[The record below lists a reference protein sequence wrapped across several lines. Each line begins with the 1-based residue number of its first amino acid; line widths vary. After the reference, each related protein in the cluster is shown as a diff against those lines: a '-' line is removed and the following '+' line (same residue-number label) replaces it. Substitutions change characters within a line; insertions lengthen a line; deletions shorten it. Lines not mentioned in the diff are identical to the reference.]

1 MKEFQAVFQLS
12 KTIIFEVN
20 FYTLS
25 TNQTPHFS
33 TSAAQFARNKKDF
46 TRCGQSQMELTKGFL
61 TARRFFLKWDKHHLH
76 NLTPAQYEELQADLQ
91 TLKERYNF
99 IYEELDESRRPYSPH
114 FSFYRLAEWTKQDPR
129 KKAAN
134 GGEVV
139 A

>member
-46 TRCGQSQMELTKGFL
+46 TRCGQAQMELTKGFL

-76 NLTPAQYEELQADLQ
+76 NLTPAQ
-91 TLKERYNF
+91 
-99 IYEELDESRRPYSPH
+99 EELDESRRPYSPH